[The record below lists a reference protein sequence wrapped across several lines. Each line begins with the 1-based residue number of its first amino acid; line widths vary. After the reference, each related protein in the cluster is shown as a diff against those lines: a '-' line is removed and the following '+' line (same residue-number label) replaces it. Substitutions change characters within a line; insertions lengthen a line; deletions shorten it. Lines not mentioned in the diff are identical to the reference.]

1 MTFMLDTDT
10 VSLILRDEGETATHF
25 RATPRQET
33 CISSLTLGELRRGV
47 ALRQSRRLAALV
59 DTFVSAIRIASFGA
73 EAAGRFGTLAANL
86 SRRGVPIGVFDTLI
100 AAHALAVGAVIVTH
114 NRRHFDRVDGLEV
127 VDWHS

>member
-25 RATPRQET
+25 RATPRHET
-33 CISSLTLGELRRGV
+33 CLSSLTLGELRRGV
-47 ALRQSRRLAALV
+47 ALRQSRRLAVLV
-59 DTFVSAIRIASFGA
+59 DTFVSAIRIAAFDA
-73 EAAGRFGTLAANL
+73 EAAGRFGTLAADL

-100 AAHALAVGAVIVTH
+100 AAHALAVGAVVVAH
-114 NRRHFDRVDGLEV
+114 NRRHFDRVGGLHV

>member
-10 VSLILRDEGETATHF
+10 VSLILRDEGETATRF
-25 RATPRQET
+25 RATPRHET
-33 CISSLTLGELRRGV
+33 CLSSLTLGELRRGV

-73 EAAGRFGTLAANL
+73 EAAGRFGTLAASL

-127 VDWHS
+127 VDWHR